1 MQIITHKLFYNKF
14 KKGLRDI
21 LQNQTLF
28 TKARKN
34 VSTFLEKSYSKH
46 FFKHQRKKLFKGLI
60 QKININPTLTLI
72 SNIV

>member
-34 VSTFLEKSYSKH
+34 VSTFFEEILFQT
-46 FFKHQRKKLFKGLI
+46 FF
-60 QKININPTLTLI
+60 
-72 SNIV
+72 